1 MSASGAST
9 QRRCNNAALTCPG
22 INKYSMDR
30 SPPLAPSSTPN
41 SFESAARKHLCPA
54 TAVTTVRHGRVDQH
68 ILDPRSP
75 TRRNGETQSQS
86 HGQQHPCITTSL
98 PGRAYGRL
106 MPCHGQSST
115 DHMRPLLGVVCP
127 HTCVSPC
134 IRCWLYLSLS
144 LSCRRAEHASLRVY
158 DAGRPALSLSLS
170 LLSQGRA
177 GQCGW
182 PHQRF
187 FVCLLSSSYA
197 VLLSTGVLTVCL
209 LLLLSDESD
218 LTGIIRTARYCL
230 SAISLTGI
238 VRTARYCMSA
248 YLSIPG
254 DDSSRK

>member
-1 MSASGAST
+1 MPRNSCHNGAPWTGRPTYPRSQEPDPP
-9 QRRCNNAALTCPG
+9 QRRDPKPVTRAAASLYHDFFAWTCIWPF
-22 INKYSMDR
+22 D
-30 SPPLAPSSTPN
+30 
-41 SFESAARKHLCPA
+41 
-54 TAVTTVRHGRVDQH
+54 AV
-68 ILDPRSP
+68 PRSILHGPHAP
-75 TRRNGETQSQS
+75 TSG
-86 HGQQHPCITTSL
+86 C
-98 PGRAYGRL
+98 
-106 MPCHGQSST
+106 CVST
-115 DHMRPLLGVVCP
+115 HMRLSVYTMLA
-127 HTCVSPC
+127 
-134 IRCWLYLSLS
+134 LSLS

-197 VLLSTGVLTVCL
+197 VLLSTGLLTVCL

>member
-170 LLSQGRA
+170 LYYHRA
-177 GQCGW
+177 GQGNAAGRIKGFLFACFL
-182 PHQRF
+182 PRMLCFFQRAF
-187 FVCLLSSSYA
+187 
-197 VLLSTGVLTVCL
+197 
-209 LLLLSDESD
+209 
-218 LTGIIRTARYCL
+218 
-230 SAISLTGI
+230 
-238 VRTARYCMSA
+238 
-248 YLSIPG
+248 
-254 DDSSRK
+254 